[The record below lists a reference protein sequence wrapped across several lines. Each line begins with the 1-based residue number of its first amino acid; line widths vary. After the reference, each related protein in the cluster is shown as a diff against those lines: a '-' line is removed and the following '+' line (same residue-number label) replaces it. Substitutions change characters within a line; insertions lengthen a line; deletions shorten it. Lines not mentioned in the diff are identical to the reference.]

1 MLAYEIQRRIE
12 QSSVKNG
19 RATEKALRTTG
30 TKGSNLVRESSRHL
44 VSVAVYMTV
53 SLSLLISF
61 L

>member
-1 MLAYEIQRRIE
+1 MLAYEIQRRND

-19 RATEKALRTTG
+19 RAAEEALKELKRRAQTL
-30 TKGSNLVRESSRHL
+30 LVFKHL

-53 SLSLLISF
+53 SLSLLITF